1 MEENKVIIDNA
12 EVQEE
17 IVEVKTVAFD
27 DIELMDDEEITEETL
42 IELSDN
48 KGDED

>member
-17 IVEVKTVAFD
+17 VVEAKTVTFD